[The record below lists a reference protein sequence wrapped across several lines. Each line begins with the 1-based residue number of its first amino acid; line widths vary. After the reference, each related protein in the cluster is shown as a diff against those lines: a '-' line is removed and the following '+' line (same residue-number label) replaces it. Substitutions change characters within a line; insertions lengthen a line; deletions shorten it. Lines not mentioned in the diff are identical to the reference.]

1 MKRIVFLL
9 LAVTC
14 CLSMTAQS
22 KDEMTS
28 LYQYGK
34 PLKTCETNFENL
46 FANLPKY
53 VDTGG
58 ALKLLSYEKV
68 GAVRNKRQV
77 IRLTKKNYSHYPFFA
92 VGTRR
97 RSRGHSD
104 GHSDDVHVE
113 SYVCIRPT
121 DDMTLYNKDKIAKI
135 VSQKVSPGDS
145 IYLLR
150 FTFLDEAY
158 KQYVFIDSETK
169 ETIDE
174 DFFGFDIPVAHIEY
188 CNQKVNES
196 KQQEP

>member
-9 LAVTC
+9 LAMTC
-14 CLSMTAQS
+14 SLSMTAQP
-22 KDEMTS
+22 KGEIT

-58 ALKLLSYEKV
+58 ALKLLSYKKV

-92 VGTRR
+92 VGTRQR
-97 RSRGHSD
+97 TIGHGD
-104 GHSDDVHVE
+104 EHGEVREKE
-113 SYVCIRPT
+113 SFVCIRPT
-121 DDMTLYNKDKIAKI
+121 DDMMLYNKDKIAKI

-174 DFFGFDIPVAHIEY
+174 GFFGFDIPVAHIEY
-188 CNQKVNES
+188 CNRKLNES

>member
-14 CLSMTAQS
+14 CLSITAQS
-22 KDEMTS
+22 KDETT

-58 ALKLLSYEKV
+58 ALKLLSYKKV
-68 GAVRNKRQV
+68 GAVRNERQV

-92 VGTRR
+92 VGIGR

-104 GHSDDVHVE
+104 GHSEDVHVE

-121 DDMTLYNKDKIAKI
+121 DDMMLYNKDKIAEI

-150 FTFLDEAY
+150 FTFLDENY

-188 CNQKVNES
+188 CNRKLNES
-196 KQQEP
+196 KQQKP

>member
-14 CLSMTAQS
+14 CLSMIAQS
-22 KDEMTS
+22 KDEIT

-34 PLKTCETNFENL
+34 PLKTCEANFENL

-58 ALKLLSYEKV
+58 ALKLLSYKKV

-77 IRLTKKNYSHYPFFA
+77 MRLTKKNYSHYPFFA
-92 VGTRR
+92 VGIGR
-97 RSRGHSD
+97 RSREHSD
-104 GHSDDVHVE
+104 GHSEDVHVE

-121 DDMTLYNKDKIAKI
+121 DDMTLYNKEKIAKI

-150 FTFLDEAY
+150 FTFLDETY
-158 KQYVFIDSETK
+158 KQYVFIDSDTK

-174 DFFGFDIPVAHIEY
+174 DFFGFNIPVAHIEY
-188 CNQKVNES
+188 CNRKFNKS
-196 KQQEP
+196 KQQKP

>member
-34 PLKTCETNFENL
+34 PLKTCEANFENL

-58 ALKLLSYEKV
+58 ALKLLSYKKV

-77 IRLTKKNYSHYPFFA
+77 MRLTKKNYSHYPFFC
-92 VGTRR
+92 GWHRT
-97 RSRGHSD
+97 
-104 GHSDDVHVE
+104 
-113 SYVCIRPT
+113 
-121 DDMTLYNKDKIAKI
+121 
-135 VSQKVSPGDS
+135 
-145 IYLLR
+145 
-150 FTFLDEAY
+150 AY
-158 KQYVFIDSETK
+158 YR
-169 ETIDE
+169 
-174 DFFGFDIPVAHIEY
+174 A
-188 CNQKVNES
+188 
-196 KQQEP
+196 

>member
-14 CLSMTAQS
+14 CLSMIAQS

-34 PLKTCETNFENL
+34 PLKTCEANFENL

-58 ALKLLSYEKV
+58 ALKLQSYEKV
-68 GAVRNKRQV
+68 GVVRNKRQV

-92 VGTRR
+92 VGTGR

-104 GHSDDVHVE
+104 GHSEDVHVE

-121 DDMTLYNKDKIAKI
+121 DDLTLYNKDKIAKI
-135 VSQKVSPGDS
+135 KSN
-145 IYLLR
+145 
-150 FTFLDEAY
+150 LDWLERIQN
-158 KQYVFIDSETK
+158 KF
-169 ETIDE
+169 DE
-174 DFFGFDIPVAHIEY
+174 IVEI
-188 CNQKVNES
+188 
-196 KQQEP
+196 